1 MVTWVDITLASIA
14 GGIYF
19 GVFRLYNRIPNNIK
33 FYNILLAVILDWY
46 PVYSGDMVGKSL
58 TPLILAHVII
68 TVLAYAKLVQW
79 AKVRDKGTF
88 KEFFELWVVAY
99 VLGWFGFLEI
109 LLK

>member
-1 MVTWVDITLASIA
+1 MVTWLDIALASAA
-14 GGIYF
+14 GGIYLAVL
-19 GVFRLYNRIPNNIK
+19 GLYDRISNNIK
-33 FYNILLAVILDWY
+33 LYGILLAVILDWY

-68 TVLAYAKLVQW
+68 TVLAYVKLVQW
-79 AKVRDKGTF
+79 AKVRDKETF